1 MPNFLASFAAT
12 SSTASRAFFGGIVWA
27 WRMSMWDMR
36 RFRGAWRSILLD
48 FLRVDALRLRFPG
61 QDQPDLVLGTGVL
74 GIGRGMDGA
83 LAPVSPLDEA
93 LVQLCVDRRGVWLKL
108 DPRARTVHVNGR
120 PVRRMAMLRVGDAI
134 YVEGGEMLLL
144 GAQDAESR
152 VPAPVAQGAEDADPR
167 VILRGVGGQYH
178 GRSFTLDRPRVVGRG
193 ADCDIR
199 IDDPAFAERHAR
211 FELQGADVVL
221 RDLSGEGS
229 VVNGEPVRHAVL
241 HTGDQVVF
249 DSHQRFVVEAP
260 GRPARTRGHD
270 DHPGVEHLDAA
281 PGMAH
286 AAALP
291 QNGRRLPWLLL
302 AALLLAAG
310 LSALL
315 LFGSSP

>member
-1 MPNFLASFAAT
+1 
-12 SSTASRAFFGGIVWA
+12 
-27 WRMSMWDMR
+27 
-36 RFRGAWRSILLD
+36 
-48 FLRVDALRLRFPG
+48 
-61 QDQPDLVLGTGVL
+61 VLGTGVL
-74 GIGRGMDGA
+74 GIGRGTEGA
-83 LAPVSPLDEA
+83 LAPVRHVDEA

-108 DPRARTVHVNGR
+108 DPRARAVHVNGR

-134 YVEGGEMLLL
+134 YVEGREMLLL
-144 GAQDAESR
+144 GARSAESR
-152 VPAPVAQGAEDADPR
+152 VPAPAPQGTEESDPR

-178 GRSFTLDRPRVVGRG
+178 GRSFTLDRPRLVGRG

-221 RDLSGEGS
+221 RDLGGEGS
-229 VVNGEPVRHAVL
+229 VVNGEPVRNAVL

-260 GRPARTRGHD
+260 GPPARARAHGEPPAD
-270 DHPGVEHLDAA
+270 EHLDAA
-281 PGMAH
+281 TGFAD